1 MADESDLSKSF
12 LWSVKNGEVA
22 EVRNLLAKEKS
33 LITKA
38 IAGRSPIHFAADYG
52 QNEVVE
58 LLVDNGAGID
68 VEDQYGITPL
78 LSAIFEGHKDTVAL
92 LLKKGAKKN
101 GTSPDGKT
109 YLECAETDE
118 IKSLLSNP

>member
-1 MADESDLSKSF
+1 MAEESELSKSF
-12 LWSVKNGEVA
+12 LWSVKNGDVA
-22 EVRNLLAKEKS
+22 EVKNLLAKEKCLS
-33 LITKA
+33 TQQIS
-38 IAGRSPIHFAADYG
+38 GRSPIHFAADYG

-68 VEDQYGITPL
+68 VQDIYGITPL

-101 GTSPDGKT
+101 GKAPDGKS

-118 IKSLLSNP
+118 IKSLLSNS